1 MSLPGDPPSHPRGSY
16 SLTDQHQSTP
26 ATATVTP
33 NSKQLS
39 EGITQEE
46 LDLKPWKYIAL
57 QDNISCLEAELEDI
71 DHLCSR
77 QEVPDENNGSFR
89 YDTCQERVKCIWR
102 IKDALE
108 KYNSFVLQYTNIKT
122 RAAATER
129 DIDSLRNWLYNHEG
143 AIVAEEQSYINKD
156 DLFPLIPKERSPLRR
171 LFEMSSRFRMSR
183 FWKRK
188 SVTSDLPTHCHETIQ
203 LYSDERIDI
212 FVTFTSVVIGLAM
225 LIAPI
230 WILAYTAPVAAK
242 LAIITAFILLFL
254 ALVSF
259 GTNAKPFESLAATA
273 ALEVGNK
280 LLCADIILIHFDA
293 NRNFQS

>member
-1 MSLPGDPPSHPRGSY
+1 M
-16 SLTDQHQSTP
+16 
-26 ATATVTP
+26 
-33 NSKQLS
+33 
-39 EGITQEE
+39 
-46 LDLKPWKYIAL
+46 
-57 QDNISCLEAELEDI
+57 
-71 DHLCSR
+71 
-77 QEVPDENNGSFR
+77 
-89 YDTCQERVKCIWR
+89 
-102 IKDALE
+102 
-108 KYNSFVLQYTNIKT
+108 
-122 RAAATER
+122 
-129 DIDSLRNWLYNHEG
+129 
-143 AIVAEEQSYINKD
+143 
-156 DLFPLIPKERSPLRR
+156 
-171 LFEMSSRFRMSR
+171 
-183 FWKRK
+183 
-188 SVTSDLPTHCHETIQ
+188 TSDLPTHCHETIQ

-273 ALEVGNK
+273 AYVLQSPHLRPVLMIAGTRLFLWFFYSLEVGNK